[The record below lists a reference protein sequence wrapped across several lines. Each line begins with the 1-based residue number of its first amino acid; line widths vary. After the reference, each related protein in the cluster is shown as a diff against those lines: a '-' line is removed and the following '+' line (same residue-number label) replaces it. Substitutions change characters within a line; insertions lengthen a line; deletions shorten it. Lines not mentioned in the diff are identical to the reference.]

1 MTQLRSN
8 FLHAALS
15 WSISSCPSRR
25 SWRSSFS
32 FFSFSLA
39 SFSLTFSSLSLWR
52 AFSRRVILALRS
64 WRSSEVMGGASE
76 VMGGA
81 SEVIYVPAAGGGAL
95 SSPRVCPPP
104 GMEDSEGGPHPVL
117 GQQSQDHH
125 PQEGPHCIRLRK

>member
-8 FLHAALS
+8 FLHTALS

-32 FFSFSLA
+32 FFSFSL
-39 SFSLTFSSLSLWR
+39 TFSFLSLSRDL
-52 AFSRRVILALRS
+52 SRRVILALRS

>member
-64 WRSSEVMGGASE
+64 WRSSEAMGGASE

-81 SEVIYVPAAGGGAL
+81 SEVTGGASEVEGGWGALGVGDLLLLLLLLLLFFFFLFL
-95 SSPRVCPPP
+95 SS
-104 GMEDSEGGPHPVL
+104 
-117 GQQSQDHH
+117 
-125 PQEGPHCIRLRK
+125 

>member
-8 FLHAALS
+8 FLHTALS

-32 FFSFSLA
+32 FFSFSL
-39 SFSLTFSSLSLWR
+39 TFSFLSLSRDL
-52 AFSRRVILALRS
+52 SRRVILALRS

-125 PQEGPHCIRLRK
+125 PQEGPHCIRLRKW